1 MSKYIRGNKRQILVS
16 ETRSKAQQ
24 QQPGKPA
31 IPATMRNPLSQ
42 AAVGIA
48 SMMLV
53 STSATAQDA
62 NAPPK
67 PTTSTVG
74 QQDASQLPKIS
85 VRATKRTARKRQ
97 APTAPPVTPPAAT
110 AAADA
115 ADRSYQ
121 GSGVSNLTRV
131 PTPLL
136 NTPQTVNVVPR
147 AVIREQN
154 PSNVADALRNVAG
167 VTFRAGEGGNQGDT
181 PYIRGFS
188 AQSDIFRDG
197 LRDPGLYTRDTF
209 AVDAIEVYKGPS
221 SVLFGRGSTGG
232 AINLI
237 TKLPEDRTFVEG
249 TITGNTGAGVRGT
262 LDANTKVNDQVST
275 RIVVMGQRYDIPD
288 RDHVEVNRWGVAPS
302 IKVKINSQ
310 TTNTTSYIYQ
320 HDDNI
325 PDYGIPFMAANGSFG
340 FKPRSIAPVNRS
352 NWYGILS
359 GGDPDTERVDAH
371 ILTNK
376 FEHEFN
382 KDVKVVNTTRYTNV
396 DRFQRNVF
404 PEPAPATT
412 TGTWTPNRAQVMVT
426 NTMVAN
432 ATDLIA
438 KFNTGFL
445 EHTTVTGVEVNRE
458 TRNFSRNQYARQAGT
473 SLLSPDAYRFGGTV
487 QTPTASQVTLGEAT
501 DIAFYAADQIKI
513 NRYFELLGS
522 IRVENYTFEQTAPRG
537 AASVANLKR
546 EDNLVSWRVGG
557 VFHPTLNSSIYVMHG
572 TSFNPSA
579 DNLSISPGTNAAQNA
594 AAIRLTQLKPEQNET
609 TEVGVKAD
617 VLDGKLTLASAVFH
631 TVKTNMRVPDPANS
645 SVMVL
650 DGEVTANGFEA
661 SATGYLTKLWQV
673 IASYTYVNA
682 RITKTTTP
690 SQLNTEPVN
699 TPTQAFSLW
708 TTYDIT
714 PQWQIGGGAFYN
726 SETYG
731 DTANLALV
739 PSWWRFDLMA
749 AYKIS
754 PKATLQFNL
763 YNVTDKLYYTS
774 AYTNW
779 AVPAAGRLA
788 ALTLRV
794 RY

>member
-1 MSKYIRGNKRQILVS
+1 MSKYIRG
-16 ETRSKAQQ
+16 SKHAINVPAATGKATK
-24 QQPGKPA
+24 QPEK
-31 IPATMRNPLSQ
+31 ATSHALRNPLSH

-53 STSATAQDA
+53 SASATAQDA
-62 NAPPK
+62 STSTPPK
-67 PTTSTVG
+67 PASPTVG
-74 QQDASQLPKIS
+74 QQDATQLPKIR
-85 VRATKRTARKRQ
+85 VRAAKRTPRKRQ
-97 APTAPPVTPPAAT
+97 APTTPPITPSAAAT

-154 PSNVADALRNVAG
+154 ASNVADALRNVAG

-188 AQSDIFRDG
+188 AQNDIFRDG
-197 LRDPGLYTRDTF
+197 LRDPGWYTRDTF
-209 AVDAIEVYKGPS
+209 AVDSVEVYKGPS

-232 AINLI
+232 AINLV

-249 TITGNTGAGVRGT
+249 TLSANTGAGVRGT
-262 LDANTKVNDQVST
+262 IDANGKVNDQIST
-275 RIVVMGQRYDIPD
+275 RLIVMGQRYDIPD
-288 RDHVEVNRWGVAPS
+288 RDHVEVNRWGIAPS
-302 IKVKINSQ
+302 VKVKINNQ

-320 HDDNI
+320 HDDNV
-325 PDYGIPFMAANGSFG
+325 PDYGIPFMAAGSSFG
-340 FKPRSIAPVNRS
+340 TKPRSIAPVDRS

-359 GGDPDTERVDAH
+359 GPTPDTERVDAH
-371 ILTNK
+371 VFTNK
-376 FEHEFN
+376 FEHEFS
-382 KDVKVVNTTRYTNV
+382 KDLKVVNTTRYTRV

-404 PEPAPATT
+404 PEPAPTTLGATFR
-412 TGTWTPNRAQVMVT
+412 PNRAQIALT
-426 NTMVAN
+426 NTMIAN
-432 ATDLIA
+432 ATDVIA
-438 KFNTGFL
+438 EFNTGML
-445 EHTTVTGVEVNRE
+445 EHTAITGVEVNRE
-458 TRNFSRNQYARQAGT
+458 TRDFLRNQFAGQAGT
-473 SLLSPDAYRFGGTV
+473 SLLSPDPWRGGGTV
-487 QTPTASQVTLGEAT
+487 QSPTASQVTYGEAT

-513 NRYFELLGS
+513 NRYFEVLGS
-522 IRVENYTFEQTAPRG
+522 IRVENYKFEQTAPR
-537 AASVANLKR
+537 ASATVNNLSR
-546 EDNLVSWRVGG
+546 DDNLVSWRVGG
-557 VFHPTLNSSIYVMHG
+557 VFHPTLNSSIYLMHG

-579 DNLSISPGTNAAQNA
+579 DNLSISVNNVTTAQS
-594 AAIRLTQLKPEQNET
+594 LTQIKPEENET
-609 TEVGVKAD
+609 TELGVKAD
-617 VLDGKLTLASAVFH
+617 VLNGRLSLASAVFH
-631 TVKTNMRVPDPANS
+631 TVKTNMRVPDPVNAA
-645 SVMVL
+645 VTVL

-661 SATGYLTKLWQV
+661 SATGYVTKLWQV
-673 IASYTYVNA
+673 IASYSYVNA
-682 RITKTTTP
+682 RITKTTTV

-714 PQWQIGGGAFYN
+714 PKWQIGGGAFYN
-726 SETYG
+726 SEVYG
-731 DTANLALV
+731 DTSNLALV
-739 PSWWRFDLMA
+739 PGWWRFDLMA

-774 AYTNW
+774 AYSNW

-788 ALTLRV
+788 AMTLRV
-794 RY
+794 KY

>member
-1 MSKYIRGNKRQILVS
+1 MSEYIRASKRQIVVS
-16 ETRSKAQQ
+16 GTRGQAQQ
-24 QQPGKPA
+24 QQPVKPA
-31 IPATMRNPLSQ
+31 IPVTTRTPLSH

-62 NAPPK
+62 NTPPK
-67 PTTSTVG
+67 PSAPTTVR

-97 APTAPPVTPPAAT
+97 APTAPPTTPPAAT

-121 GSGVSNLTRV
+121 GAGASNLTRV
-131 PTPLL
+131 PTPLI

-188 AQSDIFRDG
+188 AQNDIFRDG
-197 LRDPGLYTRDTF
+197 LRDPGSYTRDTF
-209 AVDAIEVYKGPS
+209 AVDAVEVYKGPS

-262 LDANTKVNDQVST
+262 LDANGKVNDQVST
-275 RIVVMGQRYDIPD
+275 RLVVMGQRYDIPD
-288 RDHVEVNRWGVAPS
+288 RDHVEVNRWGIAPS
-302 IKVKINSQ
+302 VKVKINNQ

-325 PDYGIPFMAANGSFG
+325 PDFGIPFMAANASFG
-340 FKPRSIAPVNRS
+340 FKPRSIAPVDRS

-359 GGDPDTERVDAH
+359 GPTPDTEKVDAH
-371 ILTNK
+371 VLTNR
-376 FEHEFN
+376 FEHEFS
-382 KDVKVVNTTRYTNV
+382 KDLKVVNTTRYTKV

-404 PEPAPATT
+404 PEPAPTT
-412 TGTWTPNRAQVMVT
+412 LGATWTPNRAQMAIT
-426 NTMVAN
+426 NTMIAN
-432 ATDLIA
+432 ATDVIA

-445 EHTTVTGVEVNRE
+445 EHTTITGVEVNQE
-458 TRNFSRNQYARQAGT
+458 TRDFTRNQFARQAGT
-473 SLLSPDAYRFGGTV
+473 SLLNPDPWRGGGIV
-487 QTPTASQVTLGEAT
+487 QSPTASQVTYGEAT
-501 DIAFYAADQIKI
+501 DIAFYAADQVKI
-513 NRYFELLGS
+513 NRFFELLGS
-522 IRVENYTFEQTAPRG
+522 IRVENYSFEQRAPRA
-537 AASVANLKR
+537 AASINNLQR

-557 VFHPTLNSSIYVMHG
+557 VFHPTLDSSIYVMHG

-579 DNLSISPGTNAAQNA
+579 DNLSIAITNATTAQSLVN
-594 AAIRLTQLKPEQNET
+594 IKPEQNET
-609 TEVGVKAD
+609 TEAGIKAN

-631 TVKTNMRVPDPANS
+631 TVKTNMRVPDPVNAA
-645 SVMVL
+645 VTIL

-661 SATGYLTKLWQV
+661 SATGYLTRLWQV
-673 IASYTYVNA
+673 IASYTYINA

-699 TPTQAFSLW
+699 TPAQAFSLW

-714 PQWQIGGGAFYN
+714 PKWQIGGGAFYN
-726 SETYG
+726 SEVYG

-749 AYKIS
+749 AYKIN

-774 AYTNW
+774 AYSNW

-788 ALTLRV
+788 AVTLRV

>member
-1 MSKYIRGNKRQILVS
+1 MSEYIRANKRKIAVS
-16 ETRSKAQQ
+16 RTQDKAQQ
-24 QQPGKPA
+24 QQPDKPA
-31 IPATMRNPLSQ
+31 IQATIRSPLSH

-48 SMMLV
+48 SMMLA

-62 NAPPK
+62 STPPK

-74 QQDASQLPKIS
+74 QQDASQLPKIR
-85 VRATKRTARKRQ
+85 VRATKRAARQR
-97 APTAPPVTPPAAT
+97 PVPTTAPATPTSAT

-121 GSGVSNLTRV
+121 GSGVSGLTRV
-131 PTPLL
+131 PTPLI

-154 PSNVADALRNVAG
+154 ASNVADALRNVAG
-167 VTFRAGEGGNQGDT
+167 VTFRSGEGGNQGDT

-188 AQSDIFRDG
+188 AQNDIFRDG
-197 LRDPGLYTRDTF
+197 LRDPGWYTRDTF

-237 TKLPEDRTFVEG
+237 TKLPQDRTFVEG
-249 TITGNTGAGVRGT
+249 EISGNTGAGVRGT
-262 LDANTKVNDQVST
+262 IDANGKVNDQVST
-275 RIVVMGQRYDIPD
+275 RLIVMGQRYDIAD
-288 RDHVEVNRWGVAPS
+288 RDHVEVNRWGIAPS
-302 IKVKINSQ
+302 VKVKINNQ

-325 PDYGIPFMAANGSFG
+325 PDYGIPFMSASASFG

-359 GGDPDTERVDAH
+359 GSDPDTEKVDAH
-371 ILTNK
+371 VLTNK
-376 FEHEFN
+376 FEHEFTR
-382 KDVKVVNTTRYTNV
+382 DLKVVNTTRYTKV

-404 PEPAPATT
+404 PEPSPTSLSA
-412 TGTWTPNRAQVMVT
+412 TWTPNRAQVAIT

-432 ATDLIA
+432 ATDVIA

-445 EHTTVTGVEVNRE
+445 EHTTITGVEVNQE
-458 TRNFSRNQYARQAGT
+458 TRDFTRNNYARQAGT
-473 SLLSPDAYRFGGTV
+473 SLLDPNAYRYGGIV
-487 QTPTASQVTLGEAT
+487 QSPSASQVTYGEAT

-513 NRYFELLGS
+513 NQYFELLGS
-522 IRVENYTFEQTAPRG
+522 IRVENYSFEQTAPR
-537 AASVANLKR
+537 ASGTINNLSR
-546 EDNLVSWRVGG
+546 DDNLVSWRVGG
-557 VFHPTLNSSIYVMHG
+557 VFHPTLNSSIYIMHG

-579 DNLSISPGTNAAQNA
+579 DNLTISVNNATTAQS
-594 AAIRLTQLKPEQNET
+594 LTKIKPEQNET
-609 TEVGVKAD
+609 TELGVKAD
-617 VLDGKLTLASAVFH
+617 VLNGKLSLASAVFH
-631 TVKTNMRVPDPANS
+631 TVKTNMRVPDPVNVA
-645 SVMVL
+645 VTVL

-682 RITKTTTP
+682 RITKTTTA
-690 SQLNTEPVN
+690 SQLNTEPTN

-726 SETYG
+726 SEVYG
-731 DTANLALV
+731 DTNNLALV
-739 PSWWRFDLMA
+739 PGWWRFDLMA
-749 AYKIS
+749 AYKIN

-774 AYTNW
+774 AYSNW
-779 AVPAAGRLA
+779 AVPAPGRLA
-788 ALTLRV
+788 AVTLRV
-794 RY
+794 KY